1 MIYFL
6 LFWVITTIIATLW
19 WTDAELDKH
28 GEVDLFT
35 IIAFFTFSLLLA
47 WVFIP
52 VIVSSKIKIKRKKKD
67 SEENNYIR
75 KK

>member
-6 LFWVITTIIATLW
+6 LFWIITTIIATLR
-19 WTDAELDKH
+19 WTNAELDKH

-47 WVFIP
+47 WVAIF
-52 VIVSSKIKIKRKKKD
+52 IVSSKIKIKRKKKD